1 MKKSCCICRSQNKIC
16 HTDIGYLC
24 GKHYLQYKR
33 HGKCTRTKYD
43 PNEFIKENNIIKIYL
58 YDKNGNKINEAII
71 DVDKYDLV
79 KNYKWC
85 IDCNGYVKNSGQEY
99 LHRLIIGAKDLFVD
113 HINGNKLDNRLSNL
127 RLCTNSENVKN
138 HVKLNK
144 NNTSGIIGVRY
155 RNDRHKWYAEIQC
168 DNKVIRLGSFSK
180 KEDAIKAR
188 INAEIVY
195 FKEFKSKVLNN
206 EIN

>member
-1 MKKSCCICRSQNKIC
+1 MKKSCCICGSQNKIC

-43 PNEFIKENNIIKIYL
+43 SNEFIRENNIVKIYL
-58 YDKNGNKINEAII
+58 YDKNGNKINEAVV
-71 DVDKYDLV
+71 DSDKYDLV

-85 IDCNGYVKNSGQEY
+85 VDHNGYVRNSNQEY
-99 LHRLIIGAKDLFVD
+99 LHRLIMNAENLFVD
-113 HINGNKLDNRLSNL
+113 HINGNKLDNRLSNF
-127 RLCTNSENVKN
+127 RLCTNSENIKN
-138 HVKLNK
+138 HIKLNK
-144 NNTSGIIGVRY
+144 NNTSGIVGVRY
-155 RNDRHKWYAEIQC
+155 RKDRHKWYAEIQC

-188 INAEIVY
+188 IDAEIIY
-195 FKEFKSKVLNN
+195 FKEFKSKILNN

>member
-1 MKKSCCICRSQNKIC
+1 M
-16 HTDIGYLC
+16 
-24 GKHYLQYKR
+24 
-33 HGKCTRTKYD
+33 RTKYD
-43 PNEFIKENNIIKIYL
+43 PNEFIKEDNVIKIFL

-79 KNYKWC
+79 KNCKWC
-85 IDCNGYVKNSGQEY
+85 IDCNGYVKNSNQEY
-99 LHRLIIGAKDLFVD
+99 LHRLIMNAKDLFVD

-144 NNTSGIIGVRY
+144 NNTSGITGVWYNKKCHR
-155 RNDRHKWYAEIQC
+155 WYAEIQC
-168 DNKVIRLGSFSK
+168 NNKSIRLGNFISK
-180 KEDAIKAR
+180 RDAIKAR
-188 INAEIVY
+188 IDAEIIY